1 MHHLCRVQARVLERR
16 CSCLTS
22 EAKQGRVWL
31 VLGWEKRVKNLLPID
46 KQKSIY
52 IFWAILGIGRE
63 LSFWWGLRFVLLVTL
78 EPVR

>member
-1 MHHLCRVQARVLERR
+1 MLERR